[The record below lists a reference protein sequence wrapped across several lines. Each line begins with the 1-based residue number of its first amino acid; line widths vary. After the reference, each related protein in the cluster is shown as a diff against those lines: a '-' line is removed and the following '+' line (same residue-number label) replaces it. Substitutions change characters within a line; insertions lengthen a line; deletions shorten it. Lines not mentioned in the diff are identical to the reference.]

1 MERRFTH
8 TTVSVGQLA
17 LASVSVAYWPLPSVT
32 GFGAAMGRPRHSA
45 TNTRL
50 VLPLAWIAALSAV
63 HSSLHCLAVFCCATA
78 DGDRATNASDAAHST
93 AVKIVF
99 IVHLRTCSAER
110 RPGWGY
116 WHIEVDGAGATALP
130 NRQRHHC
137 SLFVLFR
144 QEQNRNMRRLEA
156 SPTKTAAPRRAP

>member
-32 GFGAAMGRPRHSA
+32 GFGAATGRPRHSA

-63 HSSLHCLAVFCCATA
+63 HSSLHCLPVFCCATA
-78 DGDRATNASDAAHST
+78 DGDRNTNASDAAHST

-99 IVHLRTCSAER
+99 IAHSLRTMF
-110 RPGWGY
+110 RPTPDPCVL
-116 WHIEVDGAGATALP
+116 IRKADGAEATELP
-130 NRQRHHC
+130 NRQRFLLFPLC
-137 SLFVLFR
+137 SAMSR
-144 QEQNRNMRRLEA
+144 
-156 SPTKTAAPRRAP
+156 TK